1 MEKKLNGKDL
11 KANDA
16 KPIIQKNVPGFQDKC
31 SKEIINAYN
40 RVFRGYILFSNNST
54 NYHST
59 DVQIVQRK
67 VFRFNSAGGHEKGSK
82 TSFNGQR

>member
-1 MEKKLNGKDL
+1 MEKKIDGKVL

-40 RVFRGYILFSNNST
+40 RVSSFRLSVDGTI
-54 NYHST
+54 
-59 DVQIVQRK
+59 
-67 VFRFNSAGGHEKGSK
+67 A
-82 TSFNGQR
+82 

>member
-1 MEKKLNGKDL
+1 MEKKIDGKAL

-40 RVFRGYILFSNNST
+40 RVSTHAWDVGAYINKQTRCTNLTKEST
-54 NYHST
+54 
-59 DVQIVQRK
+59 
-67 VFRFNSAGGHEKGSK
+67 
-82 TSFNGQR
+82 

>member
-1 MEKKLNGKDL
+1 MEKKIDGRAL

-40 RVFRGYILFSNNST
+40 RVSRLDRDNVGTYFNVQSRCTNRTKEST
-54 NYHST
+54 
-59 DVQIVQRK
+59 
-67 VFRFNSAGGHEKGSK
+67 
-82 TSFNGQR
+82 

>member
-1 MEKKLNGKDL
+1 MEKKLNGKAL

-40 RVFRGYILFSNNST
+40 RVFRAGYNLFSNN
-54 NYHST
+54 
-59 DVQIVQRK
+59 
-67 VFRFNSAGGHEKGSK
+67 
-82 TSFNGQR
+82 

>member
-1 MEKKLNGKDL
+1 MEKKLDGKTL

-40 RVFRGYILFSNNST
+40 RVSFFRHLM
-54 NYHST
+54 
-59 DVQIVQRK
+59 
-67 VFRFNSAGGHEKGSK
+67 
-82 TSFNGQR
+82 